1 MTMEKPVIGATT
13 TKFSSNQPPDVAK
26 STSFTTRPQLRK
38 FPLQWI
44 QSVVAKSTCW
54 NSTHANYFAIR
65 PQLRR
70 TPLRR
75 KPPVLSKTNL
85 ATVSYTH
92 LTLPTIL
99 RV

>member
-1 MTMEKPVIGATT
+1 MTMEKSVFGSTT

-38 FPLQWI
+38 SPLYWI
-44 QSVVAKSTCW
+44 QSVVAKSKSW

-70 TPLRR
+70 TTLQR
-75 KPPVLSKTNL
+75 KTLAMAKNNLSKTKCL
-85 ATVSYTH
+85 SSKHATCWN
-92 LTLPTIL
+92 
-99 RV
+99 